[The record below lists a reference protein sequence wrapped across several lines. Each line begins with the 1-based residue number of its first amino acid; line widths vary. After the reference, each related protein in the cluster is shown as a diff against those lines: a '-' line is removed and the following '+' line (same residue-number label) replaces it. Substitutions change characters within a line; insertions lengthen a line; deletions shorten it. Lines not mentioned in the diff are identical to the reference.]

1 MTAKGKVV
9 FEKKTSGRARERQR
23 SGCASWYTLQ
33 IAVIKNKVLLFIL
46 KNIIFFLKNRK
57 KNYKYII
64 LLID

>member
-9 FEKKTSGRARERQR
+9 FEKKTSGRAREKQR

-46 KNIIFFLKNRK
+46 KNIYIF
-57 KNYKYII
+57 
-64 LLID
+64 